1 MVDWSKQFNSSLS
14 NGSAYDGKEDGPA
27 ADEVDE
33 DEDLLPPV
41 SANFS
46 FLRLLDDDVGHVGQH
61 LKSRSLVET
70 RPFCS
75 RTQLWGLWHSRTRA
89 WWTFSS
95 LFVPN
100 APWKGIVRDILAFSL
115 ECNNSSGTVLASV
128 KLAIEETHQQASAY
142 LVLPLWWKAVTPIF
156 TDYDTKFFQNPHF
169 F

>member
-1 MVDWSKQFNSSLS
+1 MGWWAGTPPRGASHQFLIATKLEKAAAVDRSKQFRTSVS
-14 NGSAYDGKEDGPA
+14 NDSAYDGKEDGPA

-75 RTQLWGLWHSRTRA
+75 RTQL
-89 WWTFSS
+89 
-95 LFVPN
+95 
-100 APWKGIVRDILAFSL
+100 
-115 ECNNSSGTVLASV
+115 
-128 KLAIEETHQQASAY
+128 
-142 LVLPLWWKAVTPIF
+142 
-156 TDYDTKFFQNPHF
+156 
-169 F
+169 